1 MSVVTRYN
9 LNSCVPHGMALGPGN
24 QLLAGCSIPNRNAII
39 DKTNGS
45 LMSDFSQTGGGDM
58 SWFNPGDRRYYSAAT
73 ATMTLGIIDANN
85 FANTLN
91 VPTGVGAHSVA
102 VDPVSNHIFVPIAG
116 PDGSCPTG
124 CIAVYA
130 GVATD
135 QMGVSTSQ

>member
-1 MSVVTRYN
+1 MDIMIAAILALTRRAPV
-9 LNSCVPHGMALGPGN
+9 LFV
-24 QLLAGCSIPNRNAII
+24 
-39 DKTNGS
+39 
-45 LMSDFSQTGGGDM
+45 
-58 SWFNPGDRRYYSAAT
+58 
-73 ATMTLGIIDANN
+73 IDATSRQVVQTINTGNN
-85 FANTLN
+85 
-91 VPTGVGAHSVA
+91 AHSVA